1 MVAFHASEA
10 GKVAK
15 KVSHT
20 KDTTAAGRGLCVRKS
35 KSLEAELWRTST
47 SYVCSS
53 VETESWFPAGCA
65 DRSDGEVG
73 LPNDPKKDRSVSTG
87 QSRWYSKTT
96 VRVPDQRYGLNP
108 AANEKFREDLRI
120 GASAAEAG
128 RKTGQT

>member
-65 DRSDGEVG
+65 DIDLMEKLACRMIQRKIVALRPG
-73 LPNDPKKDRSVSTG
+73 
-87 QSRWYSKTT
+87 
-96 VRVPDQRYGLNP
+96 RVAGTQRQLCERLTNGI
-108 AANEKFREDLRI
+108 D
-120 GASAAEAG
+120 
-128 RKTGQT
+128 